1 MRIVFI
7 RDRLI
12 RDGHQNTPQETR
24 YRAEQVLD
32 CSDES
37 ARYFIGNGDA
47 VELTE
52 QPSSSELADSISSDA
67 SVSPMPPEEESFTLR
82 KKK

>member
-12 RDGHQNTPQETR
+12 KDGHQNTPQETR

-37 ARYFIGNGDA
+37 ARYFVGNGDA

-52 QPSSSELADSISSDA
+52 QPDSPERIESASLDS
-67 SVSPMPPEEESFTLR
+67 SVSSTSPEEETFTLR